1 MKKNTEQLK
10 KQYAILKGQGMQQR
24 DIAKKLGVSVK
35 TISAWKKS
43 LPISHY
49 LLIRDGMVKKL
60 AEMANEK
67 NTPALDIYNLS
78 NALVG
83 IEKTIDK
90 YTYVRGATGR
100 TS

>member
-1 MKKNTEQLK
+1 MKKNMEQVK
-10 KQYAILKGQGMQQR
+10 KQYAILKGQGMQQK
-24 DIAKKLGVSVK
+24 DIAKKLGVSVQ
-35 TISAWKKS
+35 TICKWNKL

-60 AEMANEK
+60 AAMAKDK

-90 YTYVRGATGR
+90 YTYVKGATDCI
-100 TS
+100 S

>member
-10 KQYAILKGQGMQQR
+10 KQYAILKGQGMQQK
-24 DIAKKLGVSVK
+24 DIAKKLGVSVQ
-35 TISAWKKS
+35 TICKWKKI

-49 LLIRDGMVKKL
+49 LLIRDNMVKKL
-60 AEMANEK
+60 AAMAKDK

-90 YTYVRGATGR
+90 YTYVRGATGC

>member
-1 MKKNTEQLK
+1 MKKNIEQLK
-10 KQYAILKGQGMQQR
+10 KQYAILKGQGVQQK
-24 DIAKKLGVSVK
+24 DIAKKRGVSVK

-43 LPISHY
+43 LPFSHY

-60 AEMANEK
+60 AAMTNDK

-90 YTYVRGATGR
+90 YTYVRGATNC